1 MKNEQNINK
10 KSSNEEIQKKNSENI
25 NKREELEKE
34 LGLQRNNKNK
44 NKGPNL
50 SNIKMNQLNYYNE
63 IAKNNIHYLMN
74 NPTIKDIIRITSNE
88 SVFDQLKANEQSK
101 DLSKFLDA
109 FPLKRIERIN
119 FKYLEIGQIRKDLG
133 LLKKSNANVNYNREK
148 CKQFAEN
155 LFEKRKRQGS
165 VNFIPVLTI
174 NNINLY
180 NQKNKINNGHQY
192 KQTNNHRKG
201 LTTSNEGTW
210 FKKYKH
216 NTHCPTKNHNIKKD
230 DNENDNIKSDK
241 EIDNLVSARIQ
252 VNKYKKIFDM
262 EDDNVIKEQKNK
274 DINGNKKNGKKNI
287 EINTLYNNYNNNII
301 TNQFNN
307 INELNNNNEIPKRT
321 LTTKYPNKFNLNQNE
336 NDYEKNNKLPG
347 DKKMLLHNCFSSND
361 IRSAIS
367 IPETK
372 NESKQNNDKG
382 SLVKNIEIGE
392 IKVKKKEEK
401 IKNKANG
408 KKKLIRK
415 NPGYHSQTK
424 LKTKGLITS

>member
-1 MKNEQNINK
+1 MKNEQKINK
-10 KSSNEEIQKKNSENI
+10 KSSNEEIQKKNSENV

-44 NKGPNL
+44 NKGLNL

-133 LLKKSNANVNYNREK
+133 LLKKTNANVNYNKEK

-165 VNFIPVLTI
+165 VNFIPVLNM

-180 NQKNKINNGHQY
+180 NQKNKINNDHQY
-192 KQTNNHRKG
+192 KQSNNRKNG
-201 LTTSNEGTW
+201 LTQSSEGTW

-216 NTHCPTKNHNIKKD
+216 NTHCVTKNHNIKKSD
-230 DNENDNIKSDK
+230 DNDNDNDNNNIKSDK

-252 VNKYKKIFDM
+252 VNKYKKYFDM
-262 EDDNVIKEQKNK
+262 EDDNLTKEQKNK
-274 DINGNKKNGKKNI
+274 
-287 EINTLYNNYNNNII
+287 
-301 TNQFNN
+301 N
-307 INELNNNNEIPKRT
+307 INEN
-321 LTTKYPNKFNLNQNE
+321 KYF
-336 NDYEKNNKLPG
+336 
-347 DKKMLLHNCFSSND
+347 
-361 IRSAIS
+361 I
-367 IPETK
+367 
-372 NESKQNNDKG
+372 
-382 SLVKNIEIGE
+382 
-392 IKVKKKEEK
+392 
-401 IKNKANG
+401 
-408 KKKLIRK
+408 
-415 NPGYHSQTK
+415 
-424 LKTKGLITS
+424 